1 MCDVVRRAEFRR
13 TTGAGEGH
21 GPAPGEVIMDG
32 HGVAASRGA
41 YSQLMTKSAGARRY
55 LPSSPFNVP
64 AAAAPPI
71 EVFDVGDR
79 VSHDQFG
86 LGRVIAVEG
95 DAAVLID
102 FAGRQGR
109 ILSPFV
115 KLTKL

>member
-1 MCDVVRRAEFRR
+1 
-13 TTGAGEGH
+13 
-21 GPAPGEVIMDG
+21 MDG

-64 AAAAPPI
+64 AADAPPI
-71 EVFDVGDR
+71 EVFEVGDR

-95 DAAVLID
+95 EAAVLID

-109 ILSPFV
+109 ILSPFT